1 MTEPVE
7 RPHVSQE
14 EGPPQDAR
22 GEPLTVPMETQM
34 AVQQLREAGFSED
47 QQAALTTALLRVL
60 ALWTQQATRGDLHAE
75 HQALTQRLAQQLD
88 ALREDTRR
96 EIGHHADALREDM
109 RREVGQHAD
118 TVRAELR
125 DALAQHAALLHTTR
139 PEPPRWRD
147 VLLWLSTALLGLT
160 AVGVILLVVSRFVG
174 P

>member
-7 RPHVSQE
+7 RPQASQD
-14 EGPPQDAR
+14 EGPPPEPR
-22 GEPLTVPMETQM
+22 GEPFLLPVETQM

-75 HQALTQRLAQQLD
+75 QQ
-88 ALREDTRR
+88 
-96 EIGHHADALREDM
+96 
-109 RREVGQHAD
+109 
-118 TVRAELR
+118 
-125 DALAQHAALLHTTR
+125 ALAQRAALLHTTR

>member
-1 MTEPVE
+1 
-7 RPHVSQE
+7 
-14 EGPPQDAR
+14 
-22 GEPLTVPMETQM
+22 M

-75 HQALTQRLAQQLD
+75 QQALAQRLAQQLD

-109 RREVGQHAD
+109 RREVGQH
-118 TVRAELR
+118 T
-125 DALAQHAALLHTTR
+125 DALCEDMRSAFAQQADLLHTTHIA
-139 PEPPRWRD
+139 PPRRRD

>member
-1 MTEPVE
+1 
-7 RPHVSQE
+7 
-14 EGPPQDAR
+14 
-22 GEPLTVPMETQM
+22 METQM

-60 ALWTQQATRGDLHAE
+60 ALWTQQATRGDVHAE
-75 HQALTQRLAQQLD
+75 HQALAQRLAPQLD

-118 TVRAELR
+118 TLR
-125 DALAQHAALLHTTR
+125 AALLHTTR

-160 AVGVILLVVSRFVG
+160 AVGVILLVVSKFVG